1 MAIVLPTSK
10 IQPTE
15 TEPRVLVIFS
25 KPKSGKSTALS
36 LLDNNLILDTEG
48 GTAYIEALKVDV
60 SSVKDILEICRQ
72 VKAAGY
78 PYKYITLDTLTSLEE
93 ILQPYALSLW
103 KKSNAY
109 NPEKNPEQ
117 LKVTDIY
124 SLPFGLGQK
133 YMRDSYLIIIGLLQ
147 QVCKRIILVCHSKDA
162 KINENEL
169 TIKDIDLAGKLSDII
184 ASRYDGAGYLYRDK
198 DDNTIITF
206 DIKQLTAECKCR
218 VPRLDGKK
226 FVLIENR
233 DGKLIP
239 HWDRIYLSEPY
250 SGEDVVTTPQINVTD
265 ILGEEESEE
274 ENKSKDSNVSKEE
287 PKLDEFS
294 NIEL

>member
-36 LLDNNLILDTEG
+36 LLDNNLILDTEK

-60 SSVKDILEICRQ
+60 SSVKDILEVCKQ
-72 VKAAGY
+72 VKAAGC

-117 LKVTDIY
+117 LKVTDVY
-124 SLPFGLGQK
+124 SLPFGTHCPRQEPK
-133 YMRDSYLIIIGLLQ
+133 FTFWVRPKVYERFIFSSN
-147 QVCKRIILVCHSKDA
+147 RII
-162 KINENEL
+162 
-169 TIKDIDLAGKLSDII
+169 
-184 ASRYDGAGYLYRDK
+184 
-198 DDNTIITF
+198 
-206 DIKQLTAECKCR
+206 
-218 VPRLDGKK
+218 
-226 FVLIENR
+226 
-233 DGKLIP
+233 
-239 HWDRIYLSEPY
+239 
-250 SGEDVVTTPQINVTD
+250 TT
-265 ILGEEESEE
+265 SM
-274 ENKSKDSNVSKEE
+274 
-287 PKLDEFS
+287 
-294 NIEL
+294 

>member
-1 MAIVLPTSK
+1 M
-10 IQPTE
+10 
-15 TEPRVLVIFS
+15 
-25 KPKSGKSTALS
+25 KSTALS

-60 SSVKDILEICRQ
+60 SSVKDILEVCRQ
-72 VKAAGY
+72 VKAAGC
-78 PYKYITLDTLTSLEE
+78 PYKYLTLDTLTSLEE

-117 LKVTDIY
+117 LKVTDVY
-124 SLPFGLGQK
+124 TLPFGLGQK
-133 YMRDSYLIIIGLLQ
+133 YMRDSYLTVIGLLQ

-206 DIKQLTAECKCR
+206 DIKQLAAECKCR

-239 HWDRIYLSEPY
+239 HWDRIYSSEPY
-250 SGEDVVTTPQINVTD
+250 SGEDVVTTPQINVAD
-265 ILGEEESEE
+265 ISGEEESKEE
-274 ENKSKDSNVSKEE
+274 IKSKDSNIPEE
-287 PKLDEFS
+287 ESKLDEFS
-294 NIEL
+294 NIDL